1 MANERDVPNRGV
13 PGPDSRITPSGWRS
27 LDQPPSSRRTQA
39 QLVGFGIALLAVVL
53 FIALNSKK
61 VETRFIFFSVTTP
74 LWVGL
79 LVVLAA
85 GAVVGWFLHVW
96 FVRRSRTG

>member
-1 MANERDVPNRGV
+1 MAHDRDV
-13 PGPDSRITPSGWRS
+13 PGPDARISPGGWRN
-27 LDQPPSSRRTQA
+27 LDEQDSGRRTQF
-39 QLVGFGIALLAVVL
+39 QLIGFGVFLLASVL

-79 LVVLAA
+79 LVTLAF

-96 FVRRSRTG
+96 FARRGRQD